1 VDPEFQRVMA
11 IVLVAG
17 AIIFGGAAAL
27 LFIVFRRFE
36 GPKAGGQSHLA
47 LIGGLLAFLLLACLL
62 LFVAS
67 YRW

>member
-1 VDPEFQRVMA
+1 VDPEFQRVLT

-17 AIIFGGAAAL
+17 AIIFGGGAVI
-27 LFIVFRRFE
+27 LFLVFRRFE
-36 GPKAGGQSHLA
+36 GPTAGGQSHMA
-47 LIGGLLAFLLLACLL
+47 LIAGLVAFLLLACLL